1 MIGDFL
7 GYAVPQIDQYFGV
20 WAMREDVLRSAV
32 ERANLIDIKAHV
44 GETLAAGGMS
54 NEGRSSGYEMLP
66 GGIAVI
72 DLAGPLMK
80 FAGGSMSAG
89 TSTVNAR
96 RQIRDA
102 ATNEAVNAILL
113 RIDSPGGTVSGTQD
127 LADEVAAAGALKP
140 VEAYIED
147 QAASAAY
154 WVASQASRIN
164 SNSSALVGCIG
175 TYATLVDSSGAAAM
189 KGFKVSVVR
198 AGQFKGMGASGT
210 EITPDHLAE
219 AQRVVDGLNQHFLT
233 GVASGR
239 KMSAESVAA
248 IADGRIHLAA
258 DALKMGL
265 IDSVESFDQTVAR
278 MRAAMKPVTKP
289 KGKAMSESV
298 AAPVAQPVVTI
309 HDLRAACPGAD
320 DTFLVGQLTNNA
332 TTASASA
339 AWLVEMNARL
349 TASQAEATALKA
361 VKPVAE
367 KPGVA
372 PIQASG
378 KPTTVAEQNEGSAIA
393 QWNAAIDEKVKP
405 GTTRQQA
412 AVMVAKEQ
420 PALQQAYIDEYR
432 QTAAKRA

>member
-1 MIGDFL
+1 
-7 GYAVPQIDQYFGV
+7 
-20 WAMREDVLRSAV
+20 
-32 ERANLIDIKAHV
+32 
-44 GETLAAGGMS
+44 
-54 NEGRSSGYEMLP
+54 
-66 GGIAVI
+66 
-72 DLAGPLMK
+72 
-80 FAGGSMSAG
+80 
-89 TSTVNAR
+89 
-96 RQIRDA
+96 
-102 ATNEAVNAILL
+102 
-113 RIDSPGGTVSGTQD
+113 
-127 LADEVAAAGALKP
+127 
-140 VEAYIED
+140 
-147 QAASAAY
+147 
-154 WVASQASRIN
+154 
-164 SNSSALVGCIG
+164 
-175 TYATLVDSSGAAAM
+175 
-189 KGFKVSVVR
+189 
-198 AGQFKGMGASGT
+198 
-210 EITPDHLAE
+210 
-219 AQRVVDGLNQHFLT
+219 
-233 GVASGR
+233 
-239 KMSAESVAA
+239 
-248 IADGRIHLAA
+248 
-258 DALKMGL
+258 
-265 IDSVESFDQTVAR
+265 
-278 MRAAMKPVTKP
+278 
-289 KGKAMSESV
+289 MSESV

>member
-32 ERANLIDIKAHV
+32 ERVNSIDLRAHV
-44 GETLAAGGMS
+44 GDTLAAGGMS
-54 NEGRSSGYEMLP
+54 NDGRSNGYEMLP

-102 ATNEAVNAILL
+102 ASNEAVNAILL

-127 LADEVAAAGALKP
+127 LADEVAAAGAIKP
-140 VEAYIED
+140 VEAYVED

-154 WVASQASRIN
+154 WVASQASRIV

-219 AQRVVDGLNQHFLT
+219 AQRVVDGLNQHFLD

-239 KMSAESVAA
+239 RMSAEAVSA

-265 IDSVESFDQTVAR
+265 IDGIESFDQTVAR
-278 MRAAMKPVTKP
+278 MRANMKPVTQP
-289 KGKAMSESV
+289 KGKAMSETVS
-298 AAPVAQPVVTI
+298 APVAQPVVTI
-309 HDLRAACPGAD
+309 HELRAACPGAD

-332 TTASASA
+332 TVASASA
-339 AWLVEMNARL
+339 AWLAEMNARL
-349 TASQAEATALKA
+349 TASQAEAAALKA
-361 VKPVAE
+361 EKPSVD

-372 PIQASG
+372 PIQATG
-378 KPTTVAEQNEGSAIA
+378 KPAVTDQEESSAIA
-393 QWNAAIDEKVKP
+393 QWNAAIDAKVRP
-405 GTTRQQA
+405 GVTRQQA
-412 AVMVAKEQ
+412 AVMVAKEN
-420 PALQQAYIDEYR
+420 PDLQKAYIEEHR
-432 QTAAKRA
+432 QNAAQRV